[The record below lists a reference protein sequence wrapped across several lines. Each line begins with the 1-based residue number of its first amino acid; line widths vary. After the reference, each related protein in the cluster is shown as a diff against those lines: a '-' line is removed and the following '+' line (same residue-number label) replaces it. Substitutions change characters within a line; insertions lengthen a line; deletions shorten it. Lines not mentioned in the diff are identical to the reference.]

1 MNFSLPKNN
10 GNVKTNHGASL
21 LVVTIFLLA
30 FASQLQAQNFSGGL
44 YGGFTTSQIDGD
56 ERAGFHCIG
65 PAAGIF
71 VTYPCSFVN
80 HSFELGFAQKGA
92 ADSVKNYKI
101 ALGYVDATYLLQI
114 KPHSFFASFPEIV
127 KLDAGAMLSAKVYE
141 TFDFDGVSNQTDDF
155 SRLDMQA
162 CGGVSVDLGKRLDF
176 AARCS
181 YSLIPIEQRYHNL
194 ALYFL
199 LRWNFFTPKEY

>member
-1 MNFSLPKNN
+1 MNFPLPKHNACI
-10 GNVKTNHGASL
+10 KTHHGASL

-30 FASQLQAQNFSGGL
+30 LASQLQAQNFSGGL
-44 YGGFTTSQIDGD
+44 YAGFSTSQIDGD
-56 ERAGFHCIG
+56 ERAGFHTIG
-65 PAAGIF
+65 PAAGMF
-71 VTYPCSFVN
+71 VTYPGSFAN

-114 KPHSFFASFPEIV
+114 KPHTFLASFPEIV

-141 TFDFDGVSNQTDDF
+141 RFDFEGVSNKTNDF
-155 SRLDMQA
+155 SRLDLQA
-162 CGGVSVDLGKRLDF
+162 CAGVSVDLGKQLDF

-199 LRWNFFTPKEY
+199 LRWDFFTPKEY